1 MTSIA
6 HYLLGQT
13 RSSVLSALFLYPDK
27 SLHVRELARV
37 TGASPGSLHR
47 ELRALA
53 ELGLLLRQEVGRQV
67 HYQANPQCP
76 VFNELAGL
84 LRKTA
89 GVADVLRDALVPL
102 GKRVALAF
110 VYGSVVAGTERSGSD
125 VDVMLLGSAGFADVA
140 LALAQ
145 VQATLGREVNPTPM
159 STQDF
164 ARKLAEGDGFAR
176 SVAASPKIWLIGG
189 EDDFAKL
196 VAHRQAALRGLL
208 SRPKRA
214 LTVEEMDAGIAAH
227 LGAKHRPGSKS

>member
-13 RSSVLSALFLYPDK
+13 RSSVLSALFLHPDK
-27 SLHVRELARV
+27 SLHVRELARA

-47 ELRALA
+47 ELRALSD
-53 ELGLLLRQEVGRQV
+53 LGLLLRQEVGRQV

-76 VFNELAGL
+76 VFAELAGL

-110 VYGSVVAGTERSGSD
+110 VYGSVAAGTERPGSD

-140 LALAQ
+140 LALAD

-159 STQDF
+159 TTKDF
-164 ARKLAEGDGFAR
+164 ARKLAAGDGFAR

-196 VAHRQAALRGLL
+196 VAHRQA
-208 SRPKRA
+208 
-214 LTVEEMDAGIAAH
+214 
-227 LGAKHRPGSKS
+227 